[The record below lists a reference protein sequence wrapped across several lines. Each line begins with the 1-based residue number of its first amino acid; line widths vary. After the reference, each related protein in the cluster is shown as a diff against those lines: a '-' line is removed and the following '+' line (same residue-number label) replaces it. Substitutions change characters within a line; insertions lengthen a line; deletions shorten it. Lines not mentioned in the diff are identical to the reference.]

1 MSGQWWRRNR
11 WGLVA
16 LVPALALAFYAPV
29 HDFYDRY
36 WFGKPREPLSA
47 AAGGWVDYAG
57 ARMRL
62 VGMRDMTNEVT
73 DYDDK
78 PFKLAAGVRVWSATL
93 EFATS
98 DPDRILGCQLS
109 VESAAGSTFDANPS
123 ELLGADLR
131 YAGCAP
137 GGIGTPPP
145 QYQTV
150 AYFVLPS
157 TARPVAVRVSMPTLL
172 PRYVRLTR

>member
-1 MSGQWWRRNR
+1 VSGQWWRRNR

-29 HDFYDRY
+29 HDFYQRY
-36 WFGKPREPLSA
+36 WFDKPRQPLSA
-47 AAGGWVDYAG
+47 ASGGWVDYAG

-62 VGMRDMTNEVT
+62 VDLRDVTHEVT

-78 PFKLAAGVRVWSATL
+78 PFPLPAGVRIWRATL
-93 EFATS
+93 EFIAADS
-98 DPDRILGCQLS
+98 EKILGCRLAM
-109 VESAAGSTFDANPS
+109 ESAAGSTFDANPN
-123 ELLGADLR
+123 ELSGADVR

-137 GGIGTPPP
+137 SGLGTPPP

-157 TARPVAVRVSMPTLL
+157 SARPVAVRVTLETLL
-172 PRYVRLTR
+172 PGYARLS

>member
-11 WGLVA
+11 WGIVA

-29 HDFYDRY
+29 HDFHERY
-36 WFGKPREPLSA
+36 WFGKPHQPLGA
-47 AAGGWVDYAG
+47 APGGWVDYAD

-62 VGMRDMTNEVT
+62 VDLRDVTGQVT

-78 PFKLAAGVRVWSATL
+78 PFKLPAGVRVWSATL
-93 EFATS
+93 EFVAADS
-98 DPDRILGCQLS
+98 DKILGCQLS
-109 VESAAGSTFDANPS
+109 IESAAGSTFDANPN
-123 ELLGADLR
+123 ELFGADLR
-131 YAGCAP
+131 YAGCTP

-157 TARPVAVRVSMPTLL
+157 TARPVAVRVALATKL
-172 PRYVRLTR
+172 PRYARLTR